1 MIPSDTRYNKSDL
14 ELVLSS
20 IDWVIEW
27 LESQLVYEVD
37 EDNRFVMENSVQHLT
52 KAYVEMESYYPV
64 KD

>member
-1 MIPSDTRYNKSDL
+1 MMPSDTRYKKS
-14 ELVLSS
+14 EVEVVLSN
-20 IDWVIEW
+20 IDLTIEW